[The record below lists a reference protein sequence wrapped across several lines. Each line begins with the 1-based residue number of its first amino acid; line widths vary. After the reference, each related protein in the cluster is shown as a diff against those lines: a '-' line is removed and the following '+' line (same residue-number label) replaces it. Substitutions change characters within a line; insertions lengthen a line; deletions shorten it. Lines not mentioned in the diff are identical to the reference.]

1 MMQKHKSWVRPACQA
16 AIAACVFALV
26 LVSYRT
32 IQAQA
37 PSLPQ
42 SAAVALRQ
50 SSFRAVSYDVSV
62 SLSPSDQVL
71 SGKATVEFES
81 REPSSTVECELHP
94 NLKITAVRD
103 AATGKPLSFDRDNAR
118 PLRVRVLLADPVT
131 AGQRTKVSF
140 EYAGPL
146 ANEENSPV
154 AGVRMAW
161 IGKDGAYLL
170 LPARWFPLTDYP
182 SNRYTGVFRVEV
194 PNTFVVVGTG
204 TSGAPTAPV
213 TAIPNTPAAPGPA
226 AEDNDAPVLAR
237 NAARKGATPASKA
250 PAAPARKAAAPP
262 PSPAPIV
269 RPLAPPPAPVDP
281 NRHVYTFH
289 VDRPS
294 AAGTFVAGAL
304 QLFLVQAEG
313 INISVYAPPSA
324 SATAQPQG
332 EAVAHAENIF
342 SDRFGPLPDPS
353 LTLAQLPDGSL
364 TTYDAPGLLLVSQR
378 QWQATPNVRQ
388 LAALVAS
395 QWWGNQVMAA
405 SPADAWLTAG
415 LSRYSEA
422 LYVEQ
427 TAGTT
432 GMNKALEDFAIGSL
446 MFDEAAPIAQASR
459 LEPFTPNYDSVV
471 RDKGAMVFHMLRG
484 QMGDAAFFSLLHD
497 FLTQYSGKAASLE
510 DFEALAQAHVQ
521 RAAAP
526 ADPAGFVL
534 RSDADTQAAAKSPAA
549 DAPNLRPFF
558 VQWVNSTGVPEFSV
572 AYTVYRIKTGFKVV
586 GKVKQNLDFFRMPV
600 EMEIQTEG
608 NPEYKTLEV
617 TGNETSF
624 DFDVFGRPK
633 SNGITLDPHNFILKS
648 SAKLRVR
655 GVIARGEALAEV
667 GRYYDAVQQ
676 YNQAL
681 EIDKGNPLATFR
693 IGEAFFYQKNYSAAA
708 NAFRE
713 ASDGDL
719 DLTVKW
725 IEVWSH
731 IYLGKIYD
739 ISGDRARAVN
749 EYGKAQQTND
759 NTGGA
764 QDEIKKY
771 LAQAYSDQPGGAP
784 ATGAAPA
791 SVTPSAA
798 PANSGPPVLKR
809 RE

>member
-1 MMQKHKSWVRPACQA
+1 ML
-16 AIAACVFALV
+16 F
-26 LVSYRT
+26 SYRAML
-32 IQAQA
+32 AQA

-42 SAAVALRQ
+42 AAAAPLRQ
-50 SSFRAVSYDVSV
+50 AAFRAVSYDVSV
-62 SLSPSDQVL
+62 SLSPADQTI
-71 SGKATVEFES
+71 SGRAIVEFQS

-103 AATGKPLSFDRDNAR
+103 SAGKPLQFDRDNAR
-118 PLRVRVLLADPVT
+118 PLRVRVLLSDPVAT
-131 AGQRTKVSF
+131 GQSTKITF
-140 EYAGPL
+140 DYAGPL
-146 ANEENSPV
+146 ANDENSPV
-154 AGVRMAW
+154 TGVRMAW

-204 TSGAPTAPV
+204 TSGPPTTPAPLASISSD
-213 TAIPNTPAAPGPA
+213 APAAPAPGGP
-226 AEDNDAPVLAR
+226 DPDAPVLAR
-237 NAARKGATPASKA
+237 SAARKGAAPAPK
-250 PAAPARKAAAPP
+250 AAPARKAPPAAAPP
-262 PSPAPIV
+262 PSPVPV
-269 RPLAPPPAPVDP
+269 RALQPAADSTP
-281 NRHVYTFH
+281 RHVYTFH

-304 QLFLVQAEG
+304 QMFPVRAEG
-313 INISVYAPPSA
+313 IDISVYAPPSA

-332 EAVAHAENIF
+332 EAVAHTEGIF
-342 SDRFGPLPDPS
+342 ADRFGPLPDPS

-364 TTYDAPGLLLVSQR
+364 ASYAAPGLLLVSQR
-378 QWQATPNVRQ
+378 QWLGTPNVRQ
-388 LAALVAS
+388 LAGLVAS

-405 SPADAWLTAG
+405 SPADVWLTTG

-427 TAGTT
+427 TAGTA
-432 GMNKALEDFAIGSL
+432 GMNQALEDFAIGSL
-446 MFDEAAPIAQASR
+446 MFDSAAPIAQAAQ

-484 QMGDAAFFSLLHD
+484 QMGDMPFFSLLHD
-497 FLTQYSGKAASLE
+497 FLTQYSGKTASLG

-521 RAAAP
+521 AAAP
-526 ADPAGFVL
+526 PAQPAGFVL
-534 RSDADTQAAAKSPAA
+534 RGDSDAQAAAK
-549 DAPNLRPFF
+549 APTASEALNLRPFF
-558 VQWVNSTGVPEFSV
+558 AQWINSTGVPEFSV
-572 AYTVYRIKTGFKVV
+572 TYTVYRVKSGFKLI

-608 NPEYKTLEV
+608 NPEFKTILV
-617 TGNETSF
+617 TGNETPF
-624 DFDVFGRPK
+624 DVDVFGRPK
-633 SNGITLDPHNFILKS
+633 ANGITLDPHNFLLKS

-681 EIDKGNPLATFR
+681 EIDKNNPLATFR
-693 IGEAFFYQKNYSAAA
+693 TGEAFFYQKNYSAAA
-708 NAFRE
+708 NAFRDAVE
-713 ASDGDL
+713 GDL
-719 DLTVKW
+719 DLNLKW
-725 IEVWSH
+725 VEVWSH

-749 EYGKAQQTND
+749 EYSKAEQTND

-764 QDEIKKY
+764 QDEVKKY
-771 LAQAYSDQPGGAP
+771 IAQAYSDDQPGGAAAP
-784 ATGAAPA
+784 AAGAAPA
-791 SVTPSAA
+791 SAAPSAA
-798 PANSGPPVLKR
+798 PATPDRPVLQH